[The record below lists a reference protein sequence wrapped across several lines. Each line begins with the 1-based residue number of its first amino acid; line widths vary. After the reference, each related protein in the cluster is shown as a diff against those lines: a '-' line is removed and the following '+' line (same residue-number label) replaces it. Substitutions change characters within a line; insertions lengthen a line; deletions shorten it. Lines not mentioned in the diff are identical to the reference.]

1 MSKVYATCTIS
12 GLIRLTEQA
21 PDEGQFALAVGELE
35 VVRRVIRETA
45 EPTPAPRGSIASR
58 VPGVV
63 DGAEDRANL
72 GAIARYIQL
81 LGERDVPGFRAL
93 GV

>member
-1 MSKVYATCTIS
+1 MSKVYATCTIG

-21 PDEGQFALAVGELE
+21 PGEGQFALAVGELD

-45 EPTPAPRGSIASR
+45 EPTQAPCGGNASS

-63 DGAEDRANL
+63 DGGDSRANL

>member
-1 MSKVYATCTIS
+1 MSKVYATCTIG

-21 PDEGQFALAVGELE
+21 PGEGQFALAVGELE

-45 EPTPAPRGSIASR
+45 QPTQAPCGGTANG
-58 VPGVV
+58 VPGAIE
-63 DGAEDRANL
+63 GADARANL